1 MLGCIEGSR
10 CTLDHCIGFEKCWN
24 TMKCGSQGGVPYIY
38 IHIQY
43 TVYIYRDFASAQGF
57 SARGYQDSS
66 RHSVASASTSGLER
80 NIQTKKVALER
91 ALLMQHPNMACNQCG
106 RQWQPRAPL
115 DLRRRRVGWAP
126 WNFASKG
133 EQWPK
138 KTYKEALVSPPP
150 ALHGGKPP
158 KKGKAKVQGIEKKL
172 QEHWTTIPETLRSQL
187 EAMGVK
193 AAEPAPPSDLPTLI
207 KEHLPSL
214 KRSLSLQKVNHPS
227 TRS

>member
-1 MLGCIEGSR
+1 MCEHCR
-10 CTLDHCIGFEKCWN
+10 CSWIWEDRLINK
-24 TMKCGSQGGVPYIY
+24 
-38 IHIQY
+38 
-43 TVYIYRDFASAQGF
+43 
-57 SARGYQDSS
+57 
-66 RHSVASASTSGLER
+66 
-80 NIQTKKVALER
+80 
-91 ALLMQHPNMACNQCG
+91 PNMQCNQCG
-106 RQWQPRAPL
+106 EPWQATLLP
-115 DLRRRRVGWAP
+115 DLRRKVSWAK
-126 WNFASKG
+126 WNFNGNGAR
-133 EQWPK
+133 WPK